1 MALIVENGTIVEN
14 ANSYVDVVYARAYAE
29 SRGLALSAV
38 DATLE
43 AQLITAMDYLEALR
57 SQYQGTKL
65 GGLQWPRYGVTIDG
79 VELASDTIP
88 KELKD
93 AQCRLAFEVSSGV
106 DLMPT
111 TFGKFAKK
119 EKVGDLEVEYSEGL
133 STSQQPSLTVVDN
146 LLAQLMKHA
155 SFRLGVVRV

>member
-14 ANSYVDVVYARAYAE
+14 ANSYVDLEYARAYATA
-29 SRGLALSAV
+29 RGLTLPSV

-65 GGLQWPRYGVTIDG
+65 GPLQWPRYGVTIDG
-79 VELASDTIP
+79 VELASNVIP

-106 DLMPT
+106 DIMPT
-111 TFGKFAKK
+111 TSGKYAKR
-119 EKVGDLEVEYSEGL
+119 EKVGDLEVEYSESL
-133 STSQQPSLTVVDN
+133 STSQQPTLTVVDN
-146 LLAQLMKHA
+146 LLAPLLKQG
-155 SFRLGVVRV
+155 SFRLTTVRI

>member
-14 ANSYVDVVYARAYAE
+14 ANSYVDLEYARAYATA
-29 SRGLALSAV
+29 RGLTLSAV

-43 AQLITAMDYLEALR
+43 AQLMTAMDYLEALR
-57 SQYQGTKL
+57 SQYQGAKI
-65 GGLQWPRYGVTIDG
+65 GSLQWPRYGVTIDG

-93 AQCRLAFEVSSGV
+93 AQSRLAFDVSSGV

-111 TFGKFAKK
+111 TSGKYAKR
-119 EKVGDLEVEYSEGL
+119 EKVGDLEVEYSETL
-133 STSQQPSLTVVDN
+133 STSQQPTLTVVDN
-146 LLAQLMKHA
+146 LLAPLLKQGA
-155 SFRLGVVRV
+155 FRLTTVRI

>member
-1 MALIVENGTIVEN
+1 MALIVETGEIVEN
-14 ANSYVDVVYARAYAE
+14 ANSYVDLAYARAYATA
-29 SRGLALSAV
+29 RGLALS
-38 DATLE
+38 DADDTLE

-65 GGLQWPRYGVTIDG
+65 GSLQWPRYGVFIDG

-106 DLMPT
+106 DIMPT
-111 TFGKFAKK
+111 TSGKYAKR
-119 EKVGDLEVEYSEGL
+119 EKVGDLEV
-133 STSQQPSLTVVDN
+133 
-146 LLAQLMKHA
+146 
-155 SFRLGVVRV
+155 

>member
-1 MALIVENGTIVEN
+1 MALIVETGAIVDN
-14 ANSYVDVVYARAYAE
+14 ANSYVDLAYARAYATA
-29 SRGLALSAV
+29 RGLALSDV
-38 DATLE
+38 DDTLE

-65 GGLQWPRYGVTIDG
+65 GSLQWPRYGVFIDG
-79 VELASDTIP
+79 VELASNTIP
-88 KELKD
+88 RELKD

-119 EKVGDLEVEYSEGL
+119 EKVGDLEVEYSESL
-133 STSQQPSLTVVDN
+133 STSQQPILTVVDN

-155 SFRLGVVRV
+155 SFRLGVVRI

>member
-1 MALIVENGTIVEN
+1 MDLIVETGAIVEN
-14 ANSYVDVVYARAYAE
+14 ANSYVDLAYARAYATA
-29 SRGLALSAV
+29 RGLALSDV
-38 DATLE
+38 DDTLE

-65 GGLQWPRYGVTIDG
+65 GSLQWPRYGVFIDG
-79 VELASDTIP
+79 VELASNTIP
-88 KELKD
+88 RELKD